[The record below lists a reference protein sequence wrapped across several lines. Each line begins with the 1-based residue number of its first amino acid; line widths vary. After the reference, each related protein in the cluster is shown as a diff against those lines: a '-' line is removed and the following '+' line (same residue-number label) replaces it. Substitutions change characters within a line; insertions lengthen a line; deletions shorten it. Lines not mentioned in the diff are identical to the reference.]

1 MCNYTRI
8 VDLYMCLGVGIQV
21 VVQHGPPRRDTWRQ
35 EGRDHLSA
43 GRLAAQQKWVRRR
56 VQEQDTSCGLMDH
69 MVMSDVRTFRK
80 ETQWSFKPKAAA

>member
-8 VDLYMCLGVGIQV
+8 VDLSTHDIGIQV

-56 VQEQDTSCGLMDH
+56 VQEQAQFGWIDH
-69 MVMSDVRTFRK
+69 MVLSDVRTFRK